1 VADAAVY
8 QAYGRDLQAEE
19 ILKEAMRATPERMA
33 IRVKLLEVYAK
44 RRDTK
49 GFELLAGQVF
59 NLTGGQGED
68 WAQVQAFGVGID
80 ADNPLYQAGGRPD
93 TVLGNSG
100 EPVEPLG
107 ASTVPYSAP
116 PERPA
121 FVPAADATLDGGLDL
136 DLGAGPSADELPTIT
151 LPKQTEPPPVPAE
164 STHALGND
172 AQMARDDRLD
182 FNLDAAQTQDP
193 DTTPGVLDTRPAP
206 AEASRGGLDFDLG
219 DLGFD
224 GAPALAASPAAPQ
237 ADLDLSDFPLDPLP
251 EALAAEGD
259 PLMRKLDLAEEFRQ
273 IGDLE
278 GARDLLEEV
287 VSKADGALRQ
297 KAQGMLD
304 ALG

>member
-1 VADAAVY
+1 
-8 QAYGRDLQAEE
+8 
-19 ILKEAMRATPERMA
+19 
-33 IRVKLLEVYAK
+33 
-44 RRDTK
+44 
-49 GFELLAGQVF
+49 
-59 NLTGGQGED
+59 
-68 WAQVQAFGVGID
+68 
-80 ADNPLYQAGGRPD
+80 
-93 TVLGNSG
+93 
-100 EPVEPLG
+100 
-107 ASTVPYSAP
+107 
-116 PERPA
+116 
-121 FVPAADATLDGGLDL
+121 VPAEDATLDGGLDL
-136 DLGAGPSADELPTIT
+136 DLGAGPASDELPTIT

-172 AQMARDDRLD
+172 AQMARDDGLD
-182 FNLDAAQTQDP
+182 FNLDAVQTRDP

-206 AEASRGGLDFDLG
+206 AEATHDGLDFDLG

-224 GAPALAASPAAPQ
+224 GTPAPAAPAASPAAPQ
-237 ADLDLSDFPLDPLP
+237 ADLDLSDFPLDPSP